1 MIMHLLY
8 LGLIKGTRVSAW
20 TYHYNTEATTWDA
33 ARSWCQ
39 THFIDLVAIQT
50 KAENDYLNEIIPLN
64 KYWAGIRKINDIWTR
79 VTTNKAVTTEE
90 ENWAKGEPS
99 NAGIVSEDCV
109 EIYIKRSNDSG
120 KWNNER
126 CDTKKKIAL
135 CYQASCNTTS
145 CSQHGDC
152 EEATGNYSCICHPGF
167 YGPKCENAITC
178 DPLQSPPHGWMNCT
192 HEFGDFRYNS
202 TCNFTCTDGFLL
214 NGSKSMFCNSS
225 GDWTQAVPTCAA
237 IACEPLQSPPHGW
250 MNCIHEFGDFRYNS
264 TCNFTCTDGFLL
276 NGSKSMFCNSSGD
289 WTQAVPTCTAI
300 GCQTLHSPSHGQ
312 INCTH
317 VLGEFLYN
325 TSCDFS
331 CSEGF
336 VLHGSQSVSCSSSG
350 HRLPNCILISLN
362 PPHGWMNCIHEFGD
376 FRYNST
382 CNFTC
387 TDGFLLN
394 GSKSMFCN
402 SSGDWTQAVP
412 TCAAVP
418 CLPLDPPDHAQMN
431 CSHPISTFSYKSTCE
446 FVCASGFTLNGS
458 QIIECTSTT
467 EWDPPPP
474 ACQVFICT
482 ALSNSKPRTMN
493 CFHPNGGFS
502 YGSECR
508 FDCTEGFVLKGT
520 STLTCISSGYW
531 SDSVPS
537 CEGQMLCRR
546 SYMSTHKIN
555 KSTCGKRITK
565 KMLTAAGFQCI

>member
-1 MIMHLLY
+1 FSASCRLNTECNHLI
-8 LGLIKGTRVSAW
+8 GLSAW

-167 YGPKCENAITC
+167 YGPKCEN
-178 DPLQSPPHGWMNCT
+178 GWQIKCQ
-192 HEFGDFRYNS
+192 E
-202 TCNFTCTDGFLL
+202 
-214 NGSKSMFCNSS
+214 
-225 GDWTQAVPTCAA
+225 
-237 IACEPLQSPPHGW
+237 SPPHGW

-276 NGSKSMFCNSSGD
+276 NGSKSMFCNSSGNY
-289 WTQAVPTCTAI
+289 
-300 GCQTLHSPSHGQ
+300 S
-312 INCTH
+312 
-317 VLGEFLYN
+317 
-325 TSCDFS
+325 
-331 CSEGF
+331 
-336 VLHGSQSVSCSSSG
+336 
-350 HRLPNCILISLN
+350 HRLPNCILISLKQCCPTSVVPRAGIFPTYVVEEGGRQLDSTAITCEPLQS

-546 SYMSTHKIN
+546 SYVRVQHSAPPPSYIFKKTMPYLICQHFSDGNPFNQPEKKNN
-555 KSTCGKRITK
+555 KGYNRALKLLIMYK
-565 KMLTAAGFQCI
+565 